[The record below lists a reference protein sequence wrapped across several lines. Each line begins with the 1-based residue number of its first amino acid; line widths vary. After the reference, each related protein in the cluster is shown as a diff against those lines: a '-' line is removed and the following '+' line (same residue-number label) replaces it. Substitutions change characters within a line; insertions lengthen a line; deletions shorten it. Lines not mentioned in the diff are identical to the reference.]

1 MSKQCFLSSIENR
14 ANIQVNNALTTMP
27 HRIIGQINELAKML
41 RIFRIG
47 QNGLWYCSHG
57 R

>member
-1 MSKQCFLSSIENR
+1 MSKQGFLSSIENR

-41 RIFRIG
+41 RIFRTG